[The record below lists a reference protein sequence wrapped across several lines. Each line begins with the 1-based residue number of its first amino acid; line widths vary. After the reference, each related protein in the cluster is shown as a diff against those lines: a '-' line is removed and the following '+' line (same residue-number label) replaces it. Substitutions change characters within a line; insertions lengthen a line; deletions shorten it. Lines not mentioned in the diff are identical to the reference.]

1 MHKPFFLC
9 RRERVV
15 CLLLLGDALGKVHHI
30 LPHFPLWC
38 KIEWWY
44 SPRLQMKIS
53 LEASKMH
60 LDNCFLWWWERGQTK
75 LASNE
80 RIFSPLK
87 PKECCVVAWAWAE
100 CKGLWVLVLTLAG
113 VGTLAIFL
121 DLAVPLFLILKG
133 NVMGEPDQSILAML
147 QGATENLGK
156 CLGEQNG
163 AIVAC
168 WREDLPPST
177 PALISSFLLLFIFSI
192 GDFILNQACLCGW
205 KQLPAMSVNKGHCG
219 YQAFSHFGCTT
230 VHPEGIKDGAN
241 KIPALDS

>member
-1 MHKPFFLC
+1 MSKRTGGVFAAFRGC
-9 RRERVV
+9 FRES
-15 CLLLLGDALGKVHHI
+15 
-30 LPHFPLWC
+30 PPYPSSFPLWC

-192 GDFILNQACLCGW
+192 EIYLNQACSCGW
-205 KQLPAMSVNKGHCG
+205 K
-219 YQAFSHFGCTT
+219 T
-230 VHPEGIKDGAN
+230 VACHVSKQRTLWLSSLQPLRLHNCAPWRD
-241 KIPALDS
+241 